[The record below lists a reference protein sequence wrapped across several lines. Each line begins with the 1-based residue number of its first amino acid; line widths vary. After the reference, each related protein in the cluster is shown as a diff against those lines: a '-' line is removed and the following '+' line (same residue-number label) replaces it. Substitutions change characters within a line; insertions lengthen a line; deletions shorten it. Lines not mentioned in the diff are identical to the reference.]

1 MHIVRVSMATKT
13 LQSLERGLDLL
24 FLFSAE
30 RPTLS
35 LPEIAKAL
43 DLPGSTAY
51 RLVTTCCRKNVLIRD
66 SRAKR
71 YELHAS
77 LLRFQHVLRSRLD
90 IRRIAL
96 PHLDE
101 LAALSGETSQLFL
114 LQGNDVVCAEAVS
127 SPNMIRFMPE
137 RGRAIPLHA
146 SALGRAVLAFLPESF
161 LTRYIEEV
169 GLPAMTPHTITNP
182 KMLRALLLRIR
193 KQRYALTFQQM
204 YLGARGVAVPV
215 FGREGT
221 AIASLGIS
229 GPHPRFTDRNARGLV
244 LALRTHSMAISETM
258 RELGEQSN
266 EALTP
271 SGRRVRHGGTD
282 WRPRP

>member
-1 MHIVRVSMATKT
+1 MATKT

-35 LPEIAKAL
+35 LPEIATAL
-43 DLPGSTAY
+43 GLPGSTAY
-51 RLVTTCCRKNVLIRD
+51 RLVTTCCRKNVLTRD

-101 LAALSGETSQLFL
+101 LAALSSETSQLFL
-114 LQGNDVVCAEAVS
+114 LQGNEAVCAEVVS
-127 SPNMIRFMPE
+127 SPNTIRFMPE

-146 SALGRAVLAFLPESF
+146 SALGRAVLAFLPQSF
-161 LTRYIEEV
+161 LKRYLEEV

-182 KMLRALLLRIR
+182 KALRALLRQIR

-204 YLGARGVAVPV
+204 YLGARGVAVPI
-215 FGREGT
+215 FGHEGT

-229 GPHPRFTDRNARGLV
+229 GPHPRFTDRKAKGLV
-244 LALRTHSMAISETM
+244 PALREHSRAISGMTRKLSEH
-258 RELGEQSN
+258 SN
-266 EALTP
+266 EMLTP
-271 SGRRVRHGGTD
+271 NVRRLRHGGTD

>member
-1 MHIVRVSMATKT
+1 MPTKT

-24 FLFSAE
+24 FLFSPE

-35 LPEIAKAL
+35 LPEIATAL
-43 DLPGSTAY
+43 DVPGSTAY
-51 RLVTTCCRKNVLIRD
+51 RLVTTCCRKNVLTRD
-66 SRAKR
+66 VRAKR

-96 PHLDE
+96 PHLDA
-101 LAALSGETSQLFL
+101 LAALSSETSQLSL
-114 LQGNDVVCAEAVS
+114 LQGNEVVCAEVVS
-127 SPNMIRFMPE
+127 SPNTIRFMPE

-161 LTRYIEEV
+161 LRKYLEEI
-169 GLPAMTPHTITNP
+169 GLPAITPCTVTNP
-182 KMLRALLLRIR
+182 KVFRALLVQIR

-204 YLGARGVAVPV
+204 YLGARGVAVPI
-215 FGREGT
+215 FGHEGT

-229 GPHPRFTDRNARGLV
+229 GPHSRFTDRQARRLV
-244 LALRTHSMAISETM
+244 PALSEHAAAISEM
-258 RELGEQSN
+258 MCELSEHVNPTVTS
-266 EALTP
+266 
-271 SGRRVRHGGTD
+271 SVRRSRHGSTER
-282 WRPRP
+282 RPRP

>member
-1 MHIVRVSMATKT
+1 MATKT

-35 LPEIAKAL
+35 LPEIATAL
-43 DLPGSTAY
+43 GVPGSTAY
-51 RLVTTCCRKNVLIRD
+51 RLVTTCCRKNVLARD

-101 LAALSGETSQLFL
+101 LAALSSETSQLSL
-114 LQGNDVVCAEAVS
+114 LQGNEVVCAEVVS
-127 SPNMIRFMPE
+127 SPNTIRFMPE
-137 RGRAIPLHA
+137 QGRAIPLHA

-182 KMLRALLLRIR
+182 KALRALLLQIR

-204 YLGARGVAVPV
+204 YLGARGVAVPI
-215 FGREGT
+215 FGHEGT
-221 AIASLGIS
+221 AVASLGIS
-229 GPHPRFTDRNARGLV
+229 GPHPRFTDRKAKGLV
-244 LALRTHSMAISETM
+244 RALSQHATVISEM
-258 RELGEQSN
+258 LCELSEHSK

-271 SGRRVRHGGTD
+271 SVRRIRHGGTD